1 MVLSAMSGRQ
11 KVHKKENRQEYSPAV
26 FYKFVMFLLDKTL
39 FVNII
44 YIVNHE
50 ALRKCVVQIKS

>member
-11 KVHKKENRQEYSPAV
+11 KVYKKENWQEYSPAV
-26 FYKFVMFLLDKTL
+26 FYKFIIVLLDKRK

-44 YIVNHE
+44 YIKNIV
-50 ALRKCVVQIKS
+50 RKG

>member
-11 KVHKKENRQEYSPAV
+11 KMHKKENRQEYSPAV
-26 FYKFVMFLLDKTL
+26 FYKFVIVLLDKRI

-44 YIVNHE
+44 YIKN
-50 ALRKCVVQIKS
+50 AIRKE